1 MVIKVETEKMETG
14 KKETEEMDLES
25 VKRYVRIWK
34 SYDGA
39 YFWHPEGNA
48 RGRRNAEKYNT
59 FEYHFCYDDHVFS
72 MYVSMSQSCKNVY
85 VTRMLTRDGKRVTIR
100 ALSKYVGE

>member
-1 MVIKVETEKMETG
+1 METGKMETG
-14 KKETEEMDLES
+14 KMETEEMDLES

-48 RGRRNAEKYNT
+48 RGRRKAEEDNT
-59 FEYHFCYDDHVFS
+59 FEYNFHYDGHWFT
-72 MYVSMSQSCKNVY
+72 MNVSMSQSCKNVY
-85 VTRMLTRDGKRVTIR
+85 VTRMLTKDGKRVTIR

>member
-1 MVIKVETEKMETG
+1 METEKMETG
-14 KKETEEMDLES
+14 KMETEEMDLES

-48 RGRRNAEKYNT
+48 RGRRKAEEDNT
-59 FEYHFCYDDHVFS
+59 FEYNFHYDGHWFT
-72 MYVSMSQSCKNVY
+72 MNVSMSQSCKNVY